1 MGSSPPKA
9 EGREGLLIRSWYML
23 NRRYLRIKIMQA
35 LYAFFQSDNK
45 DLPRAERELFNGVDK
60 IYDLYIY
67 QLAFLVE
74 LKHVATSLME
84 DAKNKRLPTQED
96 LDPNLKFLENKFIN
110 QLAENIH
117 LKREMNNRKISWN
130 NEYELVKK
138 VYNNIKA
145 SEEYGKYMNVS
156 DNSYKTDRKFIGEI
170 FKEYIADY
178 ELLNHVYEERNL
190 HWGDDIY
197 IVNPMIVKTI
207 ESFKEDSNPDFHLL
221 PLYKDREEDEQFMKE
236 LFRETAINED
246 ETKKLIG
253 EKTKNWEVERI
264 AMMDV
269 LLMQMAITEVL
280 HFSSIPVKVTLN
292 EFIEIS
298 KIYSTPKSKVF
309 INGILDKLVNDFKAE
324 NKLTKTGRGLME

>member
-1 MGSSPPKA
+1 
-9 EGREGLLIRSWYML
+9 
-23 NRRYLRIKIMQA
+23 MQA

-45 DLPRAERELFNGVDK
+45 DLPKAERELFNGIDK

-84 DAKNKRLPTQED
+84 DAKNKRLPTKED

-156 DNSYKTDRKFIGEI
+156 DNTYKTDRKFIGEI
-170 FKEYIADY
+170 FKEYMADY

-207 ESFKEDSNPDFHLL
+207 ESFKEDSNPDFPLL

-236 LFRETAINED
+236 LFRETAISDD

-298 KIYSTPKSKVF
+298 KMYSTPKSKVF
-309 INGILDKLVNDFKAE
+309 INGILDKLVNDFKAA

>member
-1 MGSSPPKA
+1 
-9 EGREGLLIRSWYML
+9 
-23 NRRYLRIKIMQA
+23 MQA

-45 DLPRAERELFNGVDK
+45 DLPKAERELFNGIDK

-110 QLAENIH
+110 QLSENIH

-138 VYNNIKA
+138 VYNIIKA

-207 ESFKEDSNPDFHLL
+207 ESFKEDSNPDFPLL

-236 LFRETAINED
+236 LFRETAINDE

-298 KIYSTPKSKVF
+298 KMYSTPKSNVF
-309 INGILDKLVNDFKAE
+309 INGILDKLVGDFRAA
-324 NKLTKTGRGLME
+324 NRLTKTGRGLME